1 MSTITSEIYAGTCCK
16 PRLATMRSLDL
27 DGVEASGGGR
37 QPRPAHAQELAYR
50 VQQLQRAVGH
60 PAE

>member
-1 MSTITSEIYAGTCCK
+1 
-16 PRLATMRSLDL
+16 MRSLDL